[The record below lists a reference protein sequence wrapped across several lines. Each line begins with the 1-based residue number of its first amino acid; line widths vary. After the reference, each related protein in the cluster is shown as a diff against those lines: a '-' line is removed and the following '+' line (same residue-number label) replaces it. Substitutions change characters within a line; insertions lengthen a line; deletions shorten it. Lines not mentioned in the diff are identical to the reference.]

1 MLELIKSRLAR
12 PTFFLAGGIAIGAL
26 LAPAFGGGGV
36 EAVTTYTRAVSCHGF
51 GFEPVNDSIGYET
64 NGTRRV
70 PRTYGYFVCA
80 VDLPHKAVV
89 TRVRF
94 TLYDTAPV
102 GALIRNCG
110 LVRSGLTSATSAT
123 AQVLAAVPSTTG
135 APGVIRLE
143 DTTINYAT
151 VDNMNYVYYVQCEI
165 DAYDYFNQLGIY
177 GADITFKITAAN
189 G

>member
-1 MLELIKSRLAR
+1 MLRDLLAR
-12 PTFFLAGGIAIGAL
+12 LGRPTVLVTQGIVIGAL
-26 LAPAFGGGGV
+26 VAGAFAGSGA
-36 EAVTTYTRAVSCHGF
+36 EAATTYTRAVSCHGF

-151 VDNMNYVYYVQCEI
+151 VDNMNYVYYVHCEI